1 MQIKIKIVFLK
12 ERFLLFL
19 WKETYLLISKTPH
32 VKVMISH
39 IKLGNEKKRWG
50 IQNQLKDDLSKQ
62 LKIYETY
69 TKAIFQNI

>member
-1 MQIKIKIVFLK
+1 MEGNLFINIK
-12 ERFLLFL
+12 
-19 WKETYLLISKTPH
+19 KTTH
-32 VKVMISH
+32 VKVTISH